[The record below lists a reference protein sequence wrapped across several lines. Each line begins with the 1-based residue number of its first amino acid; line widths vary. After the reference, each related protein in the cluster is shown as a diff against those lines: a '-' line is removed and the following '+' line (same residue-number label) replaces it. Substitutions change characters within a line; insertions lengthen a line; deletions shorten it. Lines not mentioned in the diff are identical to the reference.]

1 MGGRM
6 EGQHGCMVA
15 LARIRKCRAVCA
27 MAAQPPPSAPYRVVQ
42 WATGNIG
49 LRSLRAVIEHP
60 DLELVGVY
68 VYSDAKAGRD
78 AGDLCGVARTGVLAT
93 RDVEDVLASKPDCV
107 LYMADRADTDVLC
120 RLLESGANV
129 VTTRSEFH
137 RPASMDPAVRERIES
152 ACRRGGA
159 SLHSTG
165 SSPGFITEAMP
176 LVLSSVQ
183 RRLHR
188 LTIEEFA
195 DMSSRDSPEL
205 IFDLMGF
212 GRDPSTFDPLGVELH
227 GAAAFGGSLGVVADA
242 LALPLDGVVAT
253 GEVAVARRRV
263 DIAAGRIEAGTI
275 GAQRMN
281 VTGMRQGRPL
291 LTFSANW
298 YLTTDVEPGWDLRET
313 GWHLTVEGDLP
324 LDIDIR
330 FPVPPDEWAA
340 TSPGVTAHRPV
351 NAIPYVCA
359 AEPGIRTIT
368 DLPQI
373 VARLG

>member
-1 MGGRM
+1 
-6 EGQHGCMVA
+6 
-15 LARIRKCRAVCA
+15 
-27 MAAQPPPSAPYRVVQ
+27 MAAQPPRSGPYRVVQ

-78 AGDLCGVARTGVLAT
+78 AGDLCGVAPTGVVAT
-93 RDVEDVLASKPDCV
+93 RDVEDDPGAAKPDCV
-107 LYMADRADTDVLC
+107 LYMADRADIDVLC

-137 RPASMDPAVRERIES
+137 RPAGIDPAVRERIEA
-152 ACRRGGA
+152 ACRQGGA

-176 LVLSSVQ
+176 LVLTSVQ
-183 RRLHR
+183 RRLDR

-195 DMSSRDSPEL
+195 DMSSRNSPEL

-212 GRDPSTFDPLGVELH
+212 GRDPATFDPRGVELH
-227 GAAAFGGSLGVVADA
+227 GGAAFGGSLGVVADA
-242 LALPLDGVVAT
+242 LATAAAT
-253 GEVAVARRRV
+253 RSSRRGEVAVARHDGGDRGRQDRGRHDRR
-263 DIAAGRIEAGTI
+263 AADERDRHATGPAAADLQRQLVPDDGRRAGV
-275 GAQRMN
+275 GPARDGLAPDWSR
-281 VTGMRQGRPL
+281 VT
-291 LTFSANW
+291 F
-298 YLTTDVEPGWDLRET
+298 
-313 GWHLTVEGDLP
+313 P
-324 LDIDIR
+324 LDVDIR

>member
-1 MGGRM
+1 
-6 EGQHGCMVA
+6 
-15 LARIRKCRAVCA
+15 
-27 MAAQPPPSAPYRVVQ
+27 VVQ

-49 LRSLRAVIEHP
+49 LHSMRAVIQHP

-78 AGDLCGVARTGVLAT
+78 AGDLCGVAPTGVVAT
-93 RDVEDVLASKPDCV
+93 RDIESIVALQPDCV
-107 LYMADRADTDVLC
+107 LYMGDRPDVDVLC

-137 RPASMDPAVRERIES
+137 RPASLDPAIREQIEG
-152 ACRRGGA
+152 ACRKGGT

-176 LVLSSVQ
+176 LVLTSVQ
-183 RRLHR
+183 RRLDR

-195 DMSSRDSPEL
+195 DMSSRNSPEM

-212 GRDPSTFDPLGVELH
+212 GRAPSAFDPRGVELH
-227 GAAAFGGSLGVVADA
+227 GAAAFGGSLRVLADA
-242 LALPLDGVVAT
+242 LSAPLDDVRAS
-253 GEVAVARRRV
+253 GEVAVARHAV
-263 DIAAGRIEAGTI
+263 EIAAGRIEEGTI

-281 VTGMRQGRPL
+281 VTGMRHGRPL
-291 LTFSANW
+291 LRFSANW
-298 YLTTDVEPGWDLRET
+298 YLTRDLEPDWDLRET
-313 GWHLTVEGDLP
+313 GWHLLVEGDVP

-351 NAIPYVCA
+351 NAVPSVCA
-359 AEPGIRTIT
+359 AEPGIRTIV
-368 DLPQI
+368 DLPQV
-373 VARLG
+373 VARLR